1 VWSILEGH
9 IPSPQDRGDSEQEG
23 SLRRRSWRGLL
34 QFTAVLFVFIFLP
47 AWSLDY
53 WQAWLFLAIFVA
65 ALSAC
70 TEYFLRRD
78 PALVLRRLQVGP
90 TAERDPAQ
98 RRIQAVAS
106 VMLAALFVLSALDH
120 RFGWS
125 DLPVWTVIL
134 GDLVVAG
141 SLLLMARVFVENSF
155 AAATVQVEEG
165 QRVIDT
171 GPYGL
176 VRHPMYTAAIVML
189 AGIPPALGSA
199 WGLAVVPLGIGIL
212 AARLLAEE
220 RYLGDQL
227 PGYLGYRSRIRW
239 RLLPGIW

>member
-1 VWSILEGH
+1 MNTPDV
-9 IPSPQDRGDSEQEG
+9 GD
-23 SLRRRSWRGLL
+23 LRRKSLLGLV
-34 QFTAVLFVFIFLP
+34 QFTVLTMLLVFLP
-47 AWSLDY
+47 VWSLDY
-53 WQAWLFLAIFVA
+53 WQAWLFLAVFVA
-65 ALSAC
+65 ALLGC
-70 TEYFLRRD
+70 NEYFLRRD
-78 PALVLRRLQVGP
+78 PALVRRRLRVGP
-90 TAERDPAQ
+90 TAEAEPAQ
-98 RRIQAVAS
+98 KRIQAIAS

-134 GDLVVAG
+134 GDLVVVAG
-141 SLLLMARVFVENSF
+141 LLLIARVFVENSF

-165 QRVIDT
+165 QRVIET

-220 RYLGDQL
+220 RYLGDRL
-227 PGYLGYRSRIRW
+227 PGYLGYRSRVRW